1 MSSIQLVQIFLII
14 VAALYAMT
22 GIYFLWVMHG

>member
-1 MSSIQLVQIFLII
+1 MSDVRMVQIFLLI

-22 GIYFLWVMHG
+22 GIYFFVVMHG

>member
-1 MSSIQLVQIFLII
+1 MSSIQLVQIFLLI

-22 GIYFLWVMHG
+22 GIYFFVVMHG